1 MRAPSRP
8 LAWQLSAV
16 VPPTAS
22 RRMVLGGLA
31 ALALTFPA
39 DAAPLQPDWQARPL
53 QMMMVTS
60 PACHFCRL
68 WREEIGPGYAAS
80 GAGRMAP
87 IFEVDVAG
95 PFPDGLAL
103 DRRPR
108 LTPSFI
114 LLDRGTEIG
123 RVEGYVG
130 RRHFYPVLEEVMQRA
145 GLDLPQNGAPE

>member
-1 MRAPSRP
+1 MRAPPRPAAWLPSRT
-8 LAWQLSAV
+8 
-16 VPPTAS
+16 VPRVAS

-31 ALALTFPA
+31 ALALFLPA
-39 DAAPLQPDWQARPL
+39 DAAPLRPDWKVRPL

-68 WREEIGPGYAAS
+68 WREEIGPDYAAS
-80 GAGRMAP
+80 AAGRMAP

-130 RRHFYPVLEEVMQRA
+130 KRHFYPVLEEMMQRA
-145 GLDLPQNGAPE
+145 GLDLPQGGARK

>member
-1 MRAPSRP
+1 MRAPPR
-8 LAWQLSAV
+8 
-16 VPPTAS
+16 PTAGTPSSVAPQFPS
-22 RRMVLGGLA
+22 RRVVLGGLA
-31 ALALTFPA
+31 VLAVPFA
-39 DAAPLQPDWQARPL
+39 AHAAPFRPDWQARPL
-53 QMMMVTS
+53 QLMMVTS

-68 WREEIGPGYAAS
+68 WREEIGPGYPGSA
-80 GAGRMAP
+80 AGRLAP

-114 LLDRGTEIG
+114 LLERGIEIG

-130 RRHFYPVLEEVMQRA
+130 RRHFYPVLGEVMARA
-145 GLDLPQNGAPE
+145 GLILPEGGAGE